1 MNLKNT
7 LKITALLL
15 FANSAIFAQD
25 FSVRSGKV
33 FGREIKS
40 VNPKNNTVRCVSSEY
55 EEYLQEIDPERMN
68 EAEFEAW
75 LAPLV
80 EETKKKML
88 SNANRRST
96 NEIITIPVVVH
107 VVSNRST
114 NTPSNS
120 TSGNG
125 NITDARVISQINALN
140 DDFRR
145 RGAGSNQHEFG
156 ADIEIEFCL
165 AKVDPQGNL
174 TNGINR
180 VAAPTSSL
188 SESYIQNTLKPDTQ
202 WNPSQYFNIWV
213 VNFLDGDLLGYAQFP
228 TASSLQGLSGI
239 SPTTANTDGVVINWK
254 AFGSRQ
260 HMPTGTTIGT
270 ISSQFDGGRTT
281 THEVGHALGLR
292 HIWGDTSNCT
302 VNATDSNNDY
312 CLDTPPARNANQGCP
327 TGIDS
332 CPSDNYIDMIE
343 NFMDYSDDA
352 CLNTFTL
359 DQKARILTVLNNS
372 PRRRSL
378 KTSTV
383 CQENNM
389 SNSSFELIQGLNLY
403 PNPATDMVTLTISDN
418 VLVPDNYTIFNSLGQ
433 TIASKQISN
442 TQDLSINVSNLSVGV
457 YFIKVTKDNN
467 SKTLKFI
474 KE

>member
-7 LKITALLL
+7 LKIILLLL
-15 FANSAIFAQD
+15 FCCTSMQAQD
-25 FSVRSGKV
+25 FPGRTGKI

-40 VNPKNNTVRCVSSEY
+40 INPKDNTIRCASSEY
-55 EEYLQEIDPERMN
+55 EEYLQEIDPTRQT

-75 LAPLV
+75 LAPLI
-80 EETKKKML
+80 EETKQKML
-88 SNANRRST
+88 TQRGAT
-96 NEIITIPVVVH
+96 QIITIPVVVH
-107 VVSNRST
+107 IIHSGQSISQNNTNSNIS
-114 NTPSNS
+114 
-120 TSGNG
+120 
-125 NITDARVISQINALN
+125 DARVLSQIAVLN
-140 DDFRR
+140 QDFRR
-145 RGAGSNQHEFG
+145 AFGTRGYNDNPIG
-156 ADIEIEFCL
+156 ADVEIEFCL
-165 AKVDPQGNL
+165 AKLDPDNNP

-180 VAAPTSSL
+180 VNL
-188 SESYIQNTLKPDTQ
+188 GNTVWNRLNVETILKPQTQ
-202 WNPSQYFNIWV
+202 WNPNEYFNIWV
-213 VNFLDGDLLGYAQFP
+213 CQFGGNLNGVLGYAQFP
-228 TASSLQGLSGI
+228 SGSGLSGLSGG
-239 SPTTANTDGVVINWK
+239 SPSTDGVIIDWRC
-254 AFGSRQ
+254 FGSNDF
-260 HMPTGTTIGT
+260 TGSNGNYMLGIYNK
-270 ISSQFDGGRTT
+270 GRTT

-292 HIWGDTSNCT
+292 HIWGDGGSREDGDLNCNT
-302 VNATDSNNDY
+302 TDY
-312 CLDTPPARNANQGCP
+312 CADTPPAGWENYDCVGDY
-327 TGIDS
+327 DS
-332 CPSDNYIDMIE
+332 CTTDNLPDMTE
-343 NFMDYSDDA
+343 NYMDYSNDT

-359 DQKARILTVLNNS
+359 DQKARMITVMNNAT
-372 PRRRSL
+372 RRKQL

-403 PNPATDMVTLTISDN
+403 PNPATDIVTLTISDN